1 MRSMGRTMRDLNDFE
16 YFVQVV
22 KHGGFSAAGRATGLQ
37 KSLLSRRIGLLED
50 RLHTRL
56 IQRSSR
62 HFSVTETGHRFY
74 QHCLA
79 MLAEADAAEHSVAQ
93 LQAEPCGQ
101 VRLSCPVALLTFQF
115 GALLARFMRDYPAVT
130 LQLESTNR
138 QVDVLKEGFDLA
150 IRVRFPPLPPSDLVM
165 RTLDTS
171 TQCLVAAPALVP
183 HALASPADLNG
194 LPSLDFKTHPGTHSW
209 LLENKQGQTATV
221 FHEPRLATDDMAVLR
236 EAALIGSGIVQLP
249 TMMIWQDIEAGRL
262 VQVLPGWHPR
272 AGIIHAVFP
281 SRRGLVPAVRALLD
295 FLAQECATQRAF
307 AAEAFKAPFPNGAS
321 P

>member
-1 MRSMGRTMRDLNDFE
+1 MRDLNDFE
-16 YFVQVV
+16 YFAQVV
-22 KHGGFSAAGRATGLQ
+22 KHGGFSAAARATGLQ
-37 KSLLSRRIGLLED
+37 KSLLSRRVRLLED

-62 HFSVTETGHRFY
+62 HFNVTETGHRFY
-74 QHCLA
+74 EHCLT
-79 MLAEADAAEHSVAQ
+79 MLAAADTAEQSVAQ

-101 VRLSCPVALLTFQF
+101 IRLSCPVALLTFQF
-115 GALLARFMRDYPAVT
+115 GALLASFMLRYPAVT

-150 IRVRFPPLPPSDLVM
+150 IRVRFPPLAPSDLVM

-171 TQCLVAAPALVP
+171 TQCLIAAPSLVP
-183 HALASPADLNG
+183 QPLASPADLNG

-209 LLENKQGQTATV
+209 LLENQQGQTATV

-236 EAALIGSGIVQLP
+236 EAARIGSGIVQLP

-262 VQVLPGWHPR
+262 VQVLPGWQPR

-295 FLAQECATQRAF
+295 FLAQECATQRGF
-307 AAEAFKAPFPNGAS
+307 AAEAFKAPPS
-321 P
+321 QRSSS